1 MLEKGFSVSARSP
14 FFAKFLW
21 LTSSP
26 GFKKRPLHV
35 LRQCIAWEIVSRRG
49 GAISIPYDSGFRVT
63 LKPGEGASRLAFYFG
78 HTEPALFELY
88 EQFIKPG
95 QVVVDA
101 GANIGL
107 HTLVFSRLVGPKG
120 RVYAFEPDAINFARL
135 EEHLAQNRIQNV
147 IAADCALGE
156 SQTQAVLVRDPSD
169 SSRSYL
175 SSVVG
180 AAGSASAVRVVSL
193 DQFAVRKSLERID
206 FLKVDVE
213 GHELPLLQGAH
224 DLMRR
229 GVIKTMQLE
238 FEPGNLRSSG
248 ATDWDILDLLN
259 ESGYQRCRWS
269 KSLQRWQCV
278 HDEQKLSTNDFFC
291 HESLIA

>member
-1 MLEKGFSVSARSP
+1 MSARNP
-14 FFAKFLW
+14 FFAKLRW

-26 GFKKRPLHV
+26 GFRKRPLHV
-35 LRQCIAWEIVSRRG
+35 LYQCIAWEIVRLRG
-49 GAISIPYDSGFRVT
+49 VAISVPYDSGFRVT

-95 QVVVDA
+95 HVVVDA

-120 RVYAFEPDAINFARL
+120 RVYAFEPDSVNFTRL
-135 EEHLAQNRIQNV
+135 EDHLAQNRIQNV
-147 IAADCALGE
+147 TSINYALGE
-156 SQTQAVLVRDPSD
+156 SETRAALVRDLSD
-169 SSRSYL
+169 SSRCHL
-175 SSVVG
+175 SST
-180 AAGSASAVRVVSL
+180 ASADGCSSAVSVMSL
-193 DQFAVRKSLERID
+193 DHFAAKEDLESLD

-213 GHELPLLQGAH
+213 GYEFFLLKGAR

-229 GVIKTMQLE
+229 GMIKTMQLE

-259 ESGYQRCRWS
+259 ESGYRRCRWS

-291 HESLIA
+291 HKSLIA

>member
-1 MLEKGFSVSARSP
+1 MNAWNP
-14 FFAKFLW
+14 FLAKLLW

-35 LRQCIAWEIVSRRG
+35 IRRCIAWEVVKRRG
-49 GAISIPYDSGFRVT
+49 VAISIPYDSGFRVT

-78 HTEPALFELY
+78 YSEPALFELY
-88 EQFIKPG
+88 EQFITPE

-107 HTLVFSRLVGPKG
+107 HALVFSRLVGPKG
-120 RVYAFEPDAINFARL
+120 RVYAFEPDSGNFARL
-135 EEHLAQNRIQNV
+135 EEHLSQNRIHNTTAV
-147 IAADCALGE
+147 GCALGE
-156 SQTQAVLVRDPSD
+156 SQTDAVLIRNPSD

-175 SSVVG
+175 SS
-180 AAGSASAVRVVSL
+180 AASADDRSIEVSVISL
-193 DQFAVRKSLERID
+193 DHFTARIGLERID

-213 GHELPLLQGAH
+213 GHEFPLLKGAC

-238 FEPGNLRSSG
+238 FEPGNVRSSS
-248 ATDWDILDLLN
+248 ATNSDILHLLS
-259 ESGYQRCRWS
+259 ESGYQRCLWNEH
-269 KSLQRWQCV
+269 LQKWQCA